1 MLETPFQFLGQEN
14 SPGGRHSNPLQYSCL
29 ENSHGQRNLAGYSPW
44 GCKELNTA
52 EQLNFNFLFQ
62 YWVKYKN
69 HFILILVKSLPWKM
83 GFTCVLSMRIPA
95 LKEVSLTGPRW
106 PSQQV
111 VERGLAAGQ
120 GPHCTPASCLSSQC
134 MPSALGRV
142 PHRCSDVKLLP
153 SSLCIC
159 MLRVFKMVLPS
170 E

>member
-1 MLETPFQFLGQEN
+1 
-14 SPGGRHSNPLQYSCL
+14 
-29 ENSHGQRNLAGYSPW
+29 
-44 GCKELNTA
+44 
-52 EQLNFNFLFQ
+52 
-62 YWVKYKN
+62 
-69 HFILILVKSLPWKM
+69 M

-170 E
+170 ELSPWLQTCARAWKMFLQFTLKKGDSEFSRDFSASSVLSLNHV